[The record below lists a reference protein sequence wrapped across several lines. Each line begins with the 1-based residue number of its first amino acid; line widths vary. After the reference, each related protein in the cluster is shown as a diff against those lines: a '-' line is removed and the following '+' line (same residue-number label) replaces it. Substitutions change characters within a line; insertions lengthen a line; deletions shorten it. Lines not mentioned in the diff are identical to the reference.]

1 MSTKALPS
9 CVLVVL
15 AIASTSE
22 GMTQPWW
29 APAELPGSGG
39 WLNAVY
45 ASNDGQYIYYG
56 GVRDVDPNTSGIQS
70 ALLRYSA
77 SGWDTIPM
85 DGEVRTI
92 TEYHD
97 TLYVGG
103 SFGPSYGGP
112 DSLPAYNVQYWN
124 EGTWHKVGEFDS
136 WEVRSLRVLDDTL
149 YAVGSFVEVDGQ
161 PCTGMIRL
169 INDQWQPLPFLS
181 EPDPNNT
188 AITDIIKHQGRLI
201 AVGTIFI
208 GDGNGIA
215 YLDGD
220 QWHILGPGLEA
231 GFSSI
236 HSMAVYQGDL
246 YVGGQIAATDGNP
259 GKDIMR
265 WDGNQFHALS
275 SGLRRSYGDQTTFTD
290 CRALTVHDGLLYA
303 GGGFRYA
310 GEVEALGVASWDGTQ
325 WCSVPGNLTQPTG
338 GVWDIAFYLDSL
350 FVICGLY
357 ADGIPVG
364 QAAKFIGE
372 SYAGPC
378 ESEVGVGETA
388 SGPVVHVSPNPATE
402 RVRLQLPA
410 DLRAPITVHNAAGA
424 LVLRTTG
431 PVREL
436 DVRGWPRGLY
446 LVRCGDLPAQRLV
459 LE

>member
-1 MSTKALPS
+1 MKIKKHISGIALI
-9 CVLVVL
+9 L
-15 AIASTSE
+15 AIGAATNSVA
-22 GMTQPWW
+22 QPWW
-29 APAELPGSGG
+29 APANLPGTGG
-39 WLNAVY
+39 WLNALY
-45 ASNDGQYIYYG
+45 ASADGQRLYYG
-56 GVRDVDPNTSGIQS
+56 GTRDLDPATSGIQP
-70 ALLRYSA
+70 ALLRYTEN
-77 SGWDTIPM
+77 GWDTLWVN
-85 DGEVRTI
+85 GEVRSI
-92 TEYHD
+92 VEFHD
-97 TLYVGG
+97 TLFVGG
-103 SFGPSYGGP
+103 NFETNPAGN
-112 DSLPAYNVQYWN
+112 DSIPAFNVEYWHDSS
-124 EGTWHKVGEFDS
+124 WHTLGVFDR
-136 WEVRSLRVLDDTL
+136 WAVHSLRVLDDTL
-149 YAVGSFVEVDGQ
+149 YAMGSFSEVDGQ
-161 PCTGMIRL
+161 FCTGAIRL
-169 INDQWQPLPFLS
+169 VNGAWQPLPPIPLV
-181 EPDPNNT
+181 DPEGLV
-188 AITDIIKHQGRLI
+188 ITDIIKHQDRLI

-246 YVGGQIAATDGNP
+246 YVGGQIAATEGNP